1 MTRHAALT
9 LASVALA
16 LALPLPAA
24 GAGEVAPATDAAV
37 IRARLTDWA
46 AAFNAGDAGRVC
58 DLFADD
64 LQSDV
69 ETAPTGDKASVCA
82 RLKAALAKPD
92 RRLTYAVTIH
102 DILVSGDMAAVRLTW
117 TSTLGAAGEITS
129 AKSEQEK
136 SAPEKSES
144 WAEQGLDVFRRD
156 PDGAWRIV
164 RYMAYGTR

>member
-1 MTRHAALT
+1 MTRRAALP

-16 LALPLPAA
+16 VVLALPASLRLA
-24 GAGEVAPATDAAV
+24 GAGEAAQTSDQAA
-37 IRARLTDWA
+37 IRARLTGWA
-46 AAFNAGDAGRVC
+46 EAFNAGDAARVC

-69 ETAPTGDKASVCA
+69 ETAPVGDKASVCG

-92 RRLTYAVTIH
+92 RRLTYTVAIH

-117 TSTLGAAGEITS
+117 TSTLSAAG
-129 AKSEQEK
+129 KST
-136 SAPEKSES
+136 PDKSES

-156 PDGAWRIV
+156 PDGVWRIV

>member
-1 MTRHAALT
+1 MTRHAALP

-16 LALPLPAA
+16 LALALPLSLRATAA
-24 GAGEVAPATDAAV
+24 GETAQASDAAA

-69 ETAPTGDKASVCA
+69 ETAPVGDKASVCA

-92 RRLTYAVTIH
+92 HRLTYTVAIH

-117 TSTLGAAGEITS
+117 TSTLGGS
-129 AKSEQEK
+129 DKG
-136 SAPEKSES
+136 ES

-156 PDGAWRIV
+156 PDGVWRIV

>member
-1 MTRHAALT
+1 MTRRTALL

-16 LALPLPAA
+16 VVLALPASLRPA
-24 GAGEVAPATDAAV
+24 GAGETAQASDAAA
-37 IRARLTDWA
+37 IRSRLTGWA
-46 AAFNAGDAGRVC
+46 EAFNAGDASRVC

-69 ETAPTGDKASVCA
+69 ETAPVGDKASVCA
-82 RLKAALAKPD
+82 RLKTALAKPD
-92 RRLTYAVTIH
+92 RRLTYTVAIH

-117 TSTLGAAGEITS
+117 TSTLSTAGKNAAGE
-129 AKSEQEK
+129 
-136 SAPEKSES
+136 SES